1 MEIKQIPTKLNNLF
15 FVSGELFDSR
25 HIRDHMK
32 TNNKTFCFIMGN
44 GAGTTIAFFETIY
57 MLEKC
62 TSGISK
68 YTEKVK
74 IMLDPVDGEL
84 HEIEVE
90 EC

>member
-1 MEIKQIPTKLNNLF
+1 MKIKQIQTKLYEYF
-15 FVSGELFDSR
+15 FVGGEIFNAS
-25 HIRDHMK
+25 HIREHMK
-32 TNNKTFCFIMGN
+32 KNHKTFCFIMGN

-68 YTEKVK
+68 STEKVK
-74 IMLDPVDGEL
+74 IMLDPIDGEL

>member
-1 MEIKQIPTKLNNLF
+1 MKIKQIQTKVYEYF
-15 FVSGELFDSR
+15 FVNGERFETQA
-25 HIRDHMK
+25 IKEHMK

-68 YTEKVK
+68 STEKVK
-74 IMLDPVDGEL
+74 IMLDPADGEL

-90 EC
+90 E